1 MFDDEIMIGQQ
12 LIELFL
18 LTPTS
23 VLIFSDL
30 RYRSVSLFWLGLFGL
45 SGLFSAIL
53 SFPLNGII
61 YNSLL
66 NIILLCW
73 MIGGV
78 WLYLKLRY
86 RGQRNDFNQHCG
98 SGDLIFMLLLTPQV
112 TLSEYFI
119 LLFGGCLLG
128 LAYWCIMRITARRV
142 VTIPL
147 VSAIG
152 SIFTIQLFYR
162 FYTNF
167 S

>member
-18 LTPTS
+18 LIPTS

-78 WLYLKLRY
+78 
-86 RGQRNDFNQHCG
+86 
-98 SGDLIFMLLLTPQV
+98 
-112 TLSEYFI
+112 
-119 LLFGGCLLG
+119 
-128 LAYWCIMRITARRV
+128 
-142 VTIPL
+142 
-147 VSAIG
+147 
-152 SIFTIQLFYR
+152 
-162 FYTNF
+162 
-167 S
+167 